1 MASGVLEKRRS
12 SVKAFEELC
21 DFGPPRV
28 PPSRRMS
35 LEHVSQVV
43 KRRVVELKGT
53 IKFVKHYFARDLI
66 RRVYATSADALS
78 KTKANPHFDDFWQ
91 DFDVAGEL

>member
-1 MASGVLEKRRS
+1 MLEKRRS

-21 DFGPPRV
+21 DYGPPRM
-28 PPSRRMS
+28 PPQRTMS
-35 LEHVSQVV
+35 LENASQVV
-43 KRRVVELKGT
+43 KRLVVESKGT
-53 IKFVKHYFARDLI
+53 IKFVKNYFASNLI

>member
-1 MASGVLEKRRS
+1 MLEKRRS

-21 DFGPPRV
+21 DYGPPRV
-28 PPSRRMS
+28 PPQQSMS
-35 LEHVSQVV
+35 LQNVSQVV
-43 KRRVVELKGT
+43 KQRVIESKGT
-53 IKFVKHYFARDLI
+53 IKFVKNYFASNLI

>member
-21 DFGPPRV
+21 DYGPPRM
-28 PPSRRMS
+28 PPSPTTS
-35 LEHVSQVV
+35 LKHISQVV
-43 KRRVVELKGT
+43 KQLVVESKGT
-53 IKFVKHYFARDLI
+53 IKFVKNYFASNLI